1 MYYENTHELY
11 IEHFIFLVF
20 IEVFYAQELN
30 IPNEMLPFFS
40 KKKDILIYFTLD
52 FEFFHD
58 MYSTLAQLFDNIF
71 FLINFIFT

>member
-40 KKKDILIYFTLD
+40 KKKRHFD
-52 FEFFHD
+52 
-58 MYSTLAQLFDNIF
+58 LFYIR
-71 FLINFIFT
+71 L